1 MYKHKVRTLGNKAGK
16 KVIYVL
22 KMEMTVGFKSL
33 AQVNREKNKMN
44 GQKLKSMLSWA
55 PQKAKS
61 LGI

>member
-1 MYKHKVRTLGNKAGK
+1 
-16 KVIYVL
+16 
-22 KMEMTVGFKSL
+22 MEMTVGFKSL